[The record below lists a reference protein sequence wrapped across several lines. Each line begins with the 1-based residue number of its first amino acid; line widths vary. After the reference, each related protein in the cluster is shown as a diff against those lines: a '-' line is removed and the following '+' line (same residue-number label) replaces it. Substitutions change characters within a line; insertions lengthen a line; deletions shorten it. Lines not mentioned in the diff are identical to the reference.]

1 MLKVVAVL
9 LQIAECVINAI
20 QVAICIVMIIAIVRI
35 KEMPYLMFL
44 DLMTMSITI
53 KAILGIEYV

>member
-20 QVAICIVMIIAIVRI
+20 QVAIYIVMIIAIVRI